1 MERTAAAMSNVET
14 INQLAK
20 DIAER
25 FGGDI
30 NAADANAR
38 NEFIQLYSA
47 ISAEVVKMDKN
58 DMYSDIMA
66 DTFYA
71 VMKRYDPQYPF
82 WNYYVRAL
90 NNGVKDEMRRK
101 NKERINQ
108 FSLDEPAG
116 GDTEGITRGDQLY
129 DESDQTERY
138 IDYDVFYLALVD
150 YSLGTKA
157 KYSKRKTFNYTPVF
171 FTDQVAF
178 EIIYYGEDR
187 IMRLIRKNDLKFNE
201 ASDIAFL
208 NTFVNK
214 HCGGLIDADGAE
226 YLPLSLF
233 TGKEKDAGKP
243 CREEWKLPY
252 PVILKYKEAVSGK
265 SVSEQ
270 ALNQQKKKYD
280 EALKALF
287 NVAKHSLV

>member
-1 MERTAAAMSNVET
+1 MSNVET

-58 DMYSDIMA
+58 DMYRDIMA

-71 VMKRYDPQYPF
+71 VMKRYDPQHPF

>member
-47 ISAEVVKMDKN
+47 ISAEVVKMDNN

-90 NNGVKDEMRRK
+90 NNGVKDEIRRK
-101 NKERINQ
+101 NKEQTTQSR
-108 FSLDEPAG
+108 LDEPAG
-116 GDTEGITRGDQLY
+116 GETEGITRGDQLY
-129 DESDQTERY
+129 DESDQTERVVHDTGY
-138 IDYDVFYLALVD
+138 EVFYLALVD
-150 YSLGTKA
+150 YCLGTKA
-157 KYSKRKTFNYTPVF
+157 LYSKRKTFNYTPVF

-178 EIIYYGEDR
+178 EIIYYGDDS
-187 IMRLIRKNDLKFNE
+187 IMGLIRKNDLKFNE

-243 CREEWKLPY
+243 CREKGNLPY
-252 PVILKYKEAVSGK
+252 PVILKYVEAVSGK
-265 SVSEQ
+265 GISRS
-270 ALNQQKKKYD
+270 ALNQQKIKYD
-280 EALKALF
+280 EARI

>member
-38 NEFIQLYSA
+38 NEFIRLYSA

-58 DMYSDIMA
+58 DMYRDIMA

-71 VMKRYDPQYPF
+71 VMKRYDPQHPF

-90 NNGVKDEMRRK
+90 NNSVKDEMRRK
-101 NKERINQ
+101 NKEQTTQSR
-108 FSLDEPAG
+108 LDEPAG

-129 DESDQTERY
+129 DESDQTERVVHDTGY
-138 IDYDVFYLALVD
+138 EVFYLALVD

-157 KYSKRKTFNYTPVF
+157 LYSKRKTFNYTPVF

-178 EIIYYGEDR
+178 EIIYYGDDR
-187 IMRLIRKNDLKFNE
+187 IMGLIRKNGIKFNE

-214 HCGGLIDADGAE
+214 HCAGLIDADGAE

-243 CREEWKLPY
+243 CREKGKLPY
-252 PVILKYKEAVSGK
+252 PVILKYVEAVSGK
-265 SVSEQ
+265 SISEP
-270 ALNQQKKKYD
+270 ALNQQKIKYD
-280 EALKALF
+280 EARI

>member
-1 MERTAAAMSNVET
+1 MSNVET

-58 DMYSDIMA
+58 DMYRDIMA

-157 KYSKRKTFNYTPVF
+157 KYSKRKTFNYTPIF

-187 IMRLIRKNDLKFNE
+187 IMGLIRKNDLKFNE

-252 PVILKYKEAVSGK
+252 EVILKYKEAVSGK